1 MSACHSRSR
10 PPIVENMLK
19 GAFYG
24 VLACVWA
31 QQASGQTARDMSDC
45 GPSDAY
51 VRPRNFHAAKPLA
64 VDSSR

>member
-1 MSACHSRSR
+1 
-10 PPIVENMLK
+10 MLK